1 MSPLSKP
8 VTRRSEVTKRSAGKL
23 LRIVVTMY
31 PDGYLGLRLERSRK
45 EETIALAAVYDI
57 AVKQRV
63 AWERSQKAKAKK
75 EARK

>member
-1 MSPLSKP
+1 MSPLNKP

-23 LRIVVTMY
+23 LRICITLY

-45 EETIALAAVYDI
+45 EETIDLAAVFDI

-63 AWERSQKAKAKK
+63 AYERMLKAKARK
-75 EARK
+75 EK